1 MSPRLRPGFTILEL
15 FLTIGIFSILLTIT
29 ISISFNAIARMNL
42 RSSETALIQLIRR
55 AQTQS
60 QQNVKGK
67 QWGLHVDSAGNQ
79 ILLFS
84 GDTYTTQNGI
94 GATFAVNEN
103 IDFSGTLYNKMIAAP
118 AKGLVFKRFSGDP
131 VEPRFSGTIIMN
143 MFGGERSVTVN
154 GRGVVE
160 R

>member
-1 MSPRLRPGFTILEL
+1 MSPRLRSGFTILEL
-15 FLTIGIFSILLTIT
+15 FLTIGIFAILLTIT

-42 RSSETALIQLIRR
+42 RSSETALIQLVRR

-67 QWGLHVDSAGNQ
+67 QWGLHVDDAGNS
-79 ILLFS
+79 IILFS
-84 GDTYTTQNGI
+84 GNTYTTQDGI

-103 IDFSGTLYNKMIAAP
+103 IAFSGTLYGKMIAAP
-118 AKGLVFKRFSGDP
+118 AKGLVFKRFTGDP

-143 MFGGERSVTVN
+143 MFGNTRAVTVN
-154 GRGVVE
+154 GKGVVE